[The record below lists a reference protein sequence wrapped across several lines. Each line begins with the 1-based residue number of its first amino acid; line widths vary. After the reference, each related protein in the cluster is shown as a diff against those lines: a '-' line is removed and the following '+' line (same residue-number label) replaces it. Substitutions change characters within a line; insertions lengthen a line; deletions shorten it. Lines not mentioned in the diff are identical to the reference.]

1 MSYEYVYIWFYY
13 LLILL
18 TEGYVF
24 GFIPFYLDR
33 IWVIDIESLQL
44 THSTSVV
51 AYTPKFLHFL
61 ALFVS
66 TCSFLLLLQRTS
78 LPLHLHCLFSPLT
91 RFSLSLYL
99 LLLSSR
105 WHLQSLFLHCIV
117 WEVSIHC
124 IRIKETS
131 MAVLKNQT
139 FLMGCF
145 SLMHFAIKYVGAFV
159 YASGFSMISS
169 IAS

>member
-1 MSYEYVYIWFYY
+1 M
-13 LLILL
+13 ILL
-18 TEGYVF
+18 FANITNRGLCVWFHPFLF
-24 GFIPFYLDR
+24 GSDLSHR
-33 IWVIDIESLQL
+33 HWECS
-44 THSTSVV
+44 THSLTLLQFSGCT
-51 AYTPKFLHFL
+51 YTPKFLHFL

-91 RFSLSLYL
+91 RFSLSLSLYL